1 MKQIIRVT
9 VEDAGGGSVKVDR
22 AYLSEGHVQVLEHYL
37 GKLPPRPYMVE
48 YEIEKDGEW
57 WVDEGHVPKF
67 LAREKGEYD
76 FPCCILNGLGW
87 EGLRVSRKI
96 VEENQP

>member
-9 VEDAGGGSVKVDR
+9 VEDAGEGGLKVLK
-22 AYLSEGHVQVLEHYL
+22 AHLSAHMVQVMEHYV

-57 WVDEGHVPKF
+57 WVDNGHVPKF
-67 LAREKGEYD
+67 LSRKEGSFD

>member
-1 MKQIIRVT
+1 MVKVIKVRI
-9 VEDAGGGSVKVDR
+9 EDAGEGSIK
-22 AYLSEGHVQVLEHYL
+22 AGESYLCSGHVEVLEHHL
-37 GKLPPRPYMVE
+37 GKLPSRPYMVE

>member
-1 MKQIIRVT
+1 MVKIIKVR
-9 VEDAGGGSVKVDR
+9 VEDAGEGGLKVGK
-22 AYLSEGHVQVLEHYL
+22 ANLEAGHVEVLEHYL

-76 FPCCILNGLGW
+76 FPCCILNDLGW

-96 VEENQP
+96 VEENKP